1 MKYMAL
7 GDSYTI
13 GESVEQAF
21 AFPFQLVAK
30 LKTEA
35 GLEMTKTK
43 LLAKTGWTTADLIK
57 GIQSARPKPE
67 YDLITLLIGVNN
79 QYRGYEPDIYIT
91 ELQRLI
97 NLSVG
102 FAKGIASNVVMVS
115 IPDYGCTPFGKD
127 LAIKIDAELRIYN
140 QISNELAIKNG
151 LPWVDVF
158 EASKMAVSNP
168 NLIAFDNLHP
178 SAAMYAL
185 WVKDIYPVAK
195 AILYS

>member
-158 EASKMAVSNP
+158 EASKMAVSDP